1 MSTVVSTSLKT
12 AYLNAEVSDIGSGGF
27 IEICTASYTTVLA
40 VIPFNTVAGTV
51 SGTTLT
57 FSGMPKTVTASNSGT
72 PALARYKKADGTVV
86 RNGITVGLSGSSP
99 ELVVDSMTF
108 TAGQN
113 VTLNSA
119 TFTL

>member
-1 MSTVVSTSLKT
+1 MSTVASTSLKT
-12 AYLNAEVSDIGSGGF
+12 AYLNAEVSDLGSGSF

-40 VIPFNTVAGTV
+40 VVTFNTIAGTV

-57 FSGMPKTVTASNSGT
+57 YSGMPKTVAASNSGT
-72 PALARYKKADGTVV
+72 PALARTKKADGTVV
-86 RNGITVGLSGSSP
+86 RNGITVGLSGA
-99 ELVVDSMTF
+99 ELIVDSMTF